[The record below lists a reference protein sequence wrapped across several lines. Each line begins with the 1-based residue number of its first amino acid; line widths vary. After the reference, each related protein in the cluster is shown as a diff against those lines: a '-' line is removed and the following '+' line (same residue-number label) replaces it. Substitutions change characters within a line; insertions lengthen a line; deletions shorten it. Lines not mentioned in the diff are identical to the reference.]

1 MSAQDGVP
9 YSAHDAF
16 LEVRALVDGRA
27 KAMEPLAQHGTFGV
41 GGPAD
46 VWVSVATED
55 ELAQLMTLAWNKRI
69 PLLIV
74 GNGTNTL
81 YADAGARGIVA
92 RVAIEQLEVQPRDEA
107 HALLRAGAGASLP
120 ALVKKLAAQGWAG
133 LEWSAGVPGTVGGAI
148 VSNAGAHGACIA
160 DTIVSARTL
169 LAPGA
174 PGGEASVVVARE
186 LSAADLGLGYRQS
199 RFRSNRLVTFDDE
212 GHPHAPPRAL
222 IEPQE
227 IIVEATFL
235 LRRDEPAA
243 ITSRAQSYLDHRR
256 RTQPPQKS
264 AGSVFKNP
272 EPEKSG
278 RLIEAAGLKPYRI
291 GGAEIS
297 AKHANFIINAGG
309 ATAAD
314 ITALMALA
322 RRTVRERYGIELELE
337 VEPRGDW

>member
-1 MSAQDGVP
+1 MPGQDVVP
-9 YSAHDAF
+9 STSREALGA
-16 LEVRALVDGRA
+16 VRALFGDRA
-27 KAMEPLAQHGTFGV
+27 KAMESLAQHGTFGV

-46 VWVSVATED
+46 VWIAVASED
-55 ELAQLMTLAWNKRI
+55 ELGRLVELAWTRRL

-74 GNGTNTL
+74 GNGTNIL

-92 RVAIEQLEVQPRDEA
+92 RVEIEDFALEPRDEA
-107 HALLRAGAGASLP
+107 HAALRVGAGVSLP
-120 ALVKKLAAQGWAG
+120 ALVKKLAPLGWAG

-148 VSNAGAHGACIA
+148 VSNAGALGECVA
-160 DTIVSARTL
+160 DTILSARTL
-169 LAPGA
+169 LAPDA
-174 PGGEASVVVARE
+174 PGGAPDTVTTRE
-186 LSAADLGLGYRQS
+186 LTAAELELGYRQS
-199 RFRSNRLVTFDDE
+199 RFRSERLVTFDDD
-212 GHPHAPPRAL
+212 GHPHAPTRAL

-227 IIVEATFL
+227 IITGATFL
-235 LRRDEPAA
+235 LRRDDPAA
-243 ITSRAQSYLDHRR
+243 IAARAKSYLAHRK

-278 RLIEAAGLKPYRI
+278 RLIEQAGLRPHRI

-297 AKHANFIINAGG
+297 EKHANFIINTGG

-314 ITALMALA
+314 VTALMALA
-322 RRTVRERYGIELELE
+322 RRTVRERFGVELELE